1 MKIRLFYTSYM
12 NLRLKIARRLGL
24 GLGFLTVIYL
34 INAYLINLQFS
45 RSQIINDKIMN
56 VYSPSMYYLDKLEEN
71 LSDVNAIFRKAE
83 ISENT
88 ISLNDRKKV
97 IGFRDKLFP
106 DCDGNI
112 ISLIQQWPEKE
123 QKKYREVKAV
133 INDSLIS
140 WHTFVLNQ
148 LTNPKA
154 LEQPLIRSEVHT
166 LIGIDGKIN
175 GLSEV
180 ILNRISRLQTYQNLL
195 FINARK
201 KSAENLNKINRLF
214 IFSVIAFIILAMII
228 SFFTIRSMVV
238 PINYLKDILISMGK
252 GILPKEKI
260 KEGND
265 EIGEMSVAL
274 NTLVKGLKDIS
285 DFSIEIGKRNFN
297 STFTPLSDQDI
308 LGNSLIKMREEL
320 KKAGSEEEKR
330 KIENAQ
336 RNWATQGL
344 AKFSEILRQ
353 HSNNLEEFS
362 YTIISNMVRYLEA
375 NQGGFFILNNDV
387 PNNATIEMIA
397 CYAYDRKKNLEK
409 KLSPGEG
416 LIGRCV
422 KERETIILTDI
433 PKDYIKISSG
443 LGEEN
448 PRSLLIVP
456 LMFNGDVYGALEIAS
471 FKSFETYQ
479 IEFIKKLGESIAS
492 TLSTVRK
499 NIQTEILLE
508 RSKQQAEQM
517 IMKEQTLRY
526 SMEELRNIQ
535 EKSAKNEAEL
545 KKEIDELKKKR

>member
-1 MKIRLFYTSYM
+1 M

-479 IEFIKKLGESIAS
+479 IEFIKILGDSIAS

>member
-1 MKIRLFYTSYM
+1 M